1 MTGHEYQKLAMRT
14 NDGKATNRVIQ
25 SILTCNM
32 EYPHRQNFVR
42 KEDTIYIGG
51 VLNGCLG
58 LSGESGETLDM
69 IKKFVFHEKE
79 LDEEHLKKELG
90 DVMWYVAMICESV
103 GFDLDDVMQTNVD
116 KLKARYPEGFDTY
129 LANHR
134 KEGDI

>member
-32 EYPHRQNFVR
+32 EYPHRQNVVR
-42 KEDTIYIGG
+42 KEDTIDIGG

-58 LSGESGETLDM
+58 LSGESGEALDM